1 MPRAR
6 PTLTGMESDLPET
19 PPEPDYRHLPPRIA
33 PEEMVPTQPVA
44 RMYEDPPAGTET
56 ERQIRTGG
64 AL

>member
-1 MPRAR
+1 
-6 PTLTGMESDLPET
+6 MESDLPET